1 MCVCAEQLNKPVIFL
16 SFKYWIE
23 LMSTQMC
30 VIKMTKR
37 WSCKGIRINKYS
49 STKKVVLL
57 LNKPNSQV
65 KGRTTVAPL
74 SN

>member
-23 LMSTQMC
+23 LMSTQMY

-49 STKKVVLL
+49 STKK
-57 LNKPNSQV
+57 
-65 KGRTTVAPL
+65 
-74 SN
+74 